1 MASVFSRKYKVPG
14 KLIAATPALRKKTNK
29 VRGLAGVRRKR
40 ALAEIRQQKAKSA
53 SKLTYMDPPEPRRP
67 MLPEPA
73 EPAAAEPAP
82 AAESFVVPSPEDMP
96 PSDDEVL
103 LDLLWP
109 WLILTVAR
117 ARLFSGR
124 LVCQR
129 QLLLSLRLLQRP
141 QSGAGSSA
149 RPKSGL

>member
-73 EPAAAEPAP
+73 P

-103 LDLLWP
+103 LDFLWP

-117 ARLFSGR
+117 TRLFSGR